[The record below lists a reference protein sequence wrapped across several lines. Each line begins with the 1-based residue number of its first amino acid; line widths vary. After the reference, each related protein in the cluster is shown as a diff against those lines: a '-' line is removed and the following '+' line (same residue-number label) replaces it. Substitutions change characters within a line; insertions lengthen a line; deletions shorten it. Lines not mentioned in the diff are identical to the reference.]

1 MKRTASGSESA
12 GCTDR
17 GDLED
22 VMMVVGEVER
32 TVVMVELKRNEEH
45 DVWNE
50 HQTCAKKLT
59 AVPCDALWASSSAS
73 GRA

>member
-17 GDLED
+17 NELED
-22 VMMVVGEVER
+22 VMVVGEVEG
-32 TVVMVELKRNEEH
+32 TVVMVELERNEEH